1 MRKKLLWSA
10 VLIISFV
17 GIGFLL
23 SLFGGAL
30 NPPANAGEN
39 LPRINI
45 SALEP
50 GGIITQDAGYE
61 GWWNVRYIIFKNY
74 NSEISVFVVPLREG
88 LVDMP
93 DLRWWRRG
101 PKCKNFGPTI
111 FNGKV
116 VPNSH
121 FKCHDPELNEWLA
134 TENVWSL
141 DGTNLGTLTDDMKK
155 VKFKIKGNDILL
167 YI

>member
-10 VLIISFV
+10 VLISLFV

-23 SLFGGAL
+23 SLFGDAL
-30 NPPANAGEN
+30 NPPANAGKD

-45 SALEP
+45 GVLEP
-50 GGIITQDAGYE
+50 GDIIEQDAGYE
-61 GWWNVRYIIFKNY
+61 GRWNVRYIIFKNY

-93 DLRWWRRG
+93 DLRWWRWGSR
-101 PKCKNFGPTI
+101 CKNFGPTI
-111 FNGKV
+111 SNGKV
-116 VPNSH
+116 VPSSY
-121 FKCHDPELNEWLA
+121 FKCHDPVLNEWLT

-141 DGTNLGTLTDDMKK
+141 DGTNLGTSTDDMKK
-155 VKFKIKGNDILL
+155 VKFKIKGNDIVL
-167 YI
+167 YM